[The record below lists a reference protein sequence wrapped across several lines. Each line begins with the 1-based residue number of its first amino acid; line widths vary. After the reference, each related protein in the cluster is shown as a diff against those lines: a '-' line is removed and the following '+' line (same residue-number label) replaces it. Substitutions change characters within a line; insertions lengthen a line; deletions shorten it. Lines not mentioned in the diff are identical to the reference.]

1 MAITL
6 NASTITMNSGAGVQ
20 DPAGTTPC
28 YFARAWVNF
37 NGTGVIA
44 IRASVNVSSLTD
56 NNIGDYSVNFT
67 TAMTDTNYCP
77 VVVPNGTSAAYGF
90 AYDANA
96 GYTARATGSYRFNCL
111 YSVNNIGGGGVIDC
125 TNIYV
130 AIFR

>member
-37 NGTGVIA
+37 NGTGTVA
-44 IRASVNVSSLTD
+44 IRASVNVSSITD
-56 NNIGDYSVNFT
+56 NGTGDYTVNFS
-67 TAMTDTNYCP
+67 TAMTDTNYSAI
-77 VVVPNGTSAAYGF
+77 VVPNGNTGYYTLGYDTTAAF
-90 AYDANA
+90 
-96 GYTARATGSYRFNCL
+96 TARATGSYRFYTL
-111 YSVNNIGGGGVIDC
+111 YSVNNVGGGTVADSL
-125 TNIYV
+125 NVYV

>member
-44 IRASVNVSSLTD
+44 IRASVNVSSITD
-56 NNIGDYSVNFT
+56 SGVGIYVVNFT
-67 TAMTDTNYCP
+67 TAMTDANF
-77 VVVPNGTSAAYGF
+77 SAVASSSLDQETRLDLY
-90 AYDANA
+90 
-96 GYTARATGSYRFNCL
+96 ATGSVRVVTDTAVTDAATV
-111 YSVNNIGGGGVIDC
+111 SVV
-125 TNIYV
+125 V
-130 AIFR
+130 FR